1 MTNQYKTSDKS
12 PPIGGTV
19 ILGLGLTP
27 AAVML
32 KEVKRIYQY
41 EKDSRALT
49 LHLQCTAE
57 LMRVT
62 SYSTAD
68 QSIVFIFELE

>member
-1 MTNQYKTSDKS
+1 MTNQYEVSDQN
-12 PPIGGTV
+12 PPIGWSV

-41 EKDSRALT
+41 EN
-49 LHLQCTAE
+49 E
-57 LMRVT
+57 
-62 SYSTAD
+62 
-68 QSIVFIFELE
+68 F